1 LGRSGIH
8 QLPLQP
14 QGLGPLA
21 LLPQFRSFQA
31 PALPLFLRRAV
42 TQPAQGFELLAV
54 TQASVEIS
62 GGGCLL
68 EALGQ
73 LLFPPIGRANS

>member
-1 LGRSGIH
+1 
-8 QLPLQP
+8 
-14 QGLGPLA
+14 LA

-31 PALPLFLRRAV
+31 PALTLFLGRAV
-42 TQPAQGFELLAV
+42 AKPTQGFELLAV

-73 LLFPPIGRANS
+73 LLFPPIGRANA